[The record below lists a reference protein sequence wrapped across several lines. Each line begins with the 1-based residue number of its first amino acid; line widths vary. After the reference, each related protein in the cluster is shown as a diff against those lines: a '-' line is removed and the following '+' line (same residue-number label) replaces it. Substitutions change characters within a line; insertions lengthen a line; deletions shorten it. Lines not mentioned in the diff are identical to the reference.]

1 MEKTWVIGV
10 CARDNKSRSKPM
22 SNILDRLISTG
33 KFTVSIFGDNVLLN
47 EPIQE
52 WPKCDFLIS
61 FFSNGFPICK
71 AIDYVNLRRPICIN
85 NLPMQ
90 QLLLDRRIVLEILD
104 YIKVPTAKRLV
115 CWNRDVPV
123 FHKTVQQAVKRIG
136 FDLDKYSRMVSLATM
151 PDNESVQVGSS
162 VIKKPFVE
170 KPVNSEDHNIY
181 IYYELESGGG
191 VRKLFR
197 KKGNKSSE
205 FKSDEFEI
213 RQGSFVY
220 EEFMSV
226 ILLIG

>member
-1 MEKTWVIGV
+1 MWTIGV
-10 CARDNKSRSKPM
+10 CARDNKARSKPM

-33 KFTVSIFGDNVLLN
+33 KFTVLIFGDNVLLN
-47 EPIQE
+47 EPIEE

-61 FFSNGFPICK
+61 FFSNGFPIVK

-90 QLLLDRRIVLEILD
+90 QVLLDRRIVLEILD
-104 YIKVPTAKRLV
+104 YIKVPTANRLTT
-115 CWNRDVPV
+115 WNRDVPS
-123 FHKTVQQAVKRIG
+123 FHKTVKQAVKRIG
-136 FDLDKYSRMVSLATM
+136 FDLDKYTRLVTTASM
-151 PDNESVQVGSS
+151 PGSDSVQVGNST
-162 VIKKPFVE
+162 IQKPFVE

-181 IYYELESGGG
+181 IYYDSSSGGG
-191 VRKLFR
+191 IRKLFR

-205 FKSDEFEI
+205 FKADEFEI

-226 ILLIG
+226 IKVN